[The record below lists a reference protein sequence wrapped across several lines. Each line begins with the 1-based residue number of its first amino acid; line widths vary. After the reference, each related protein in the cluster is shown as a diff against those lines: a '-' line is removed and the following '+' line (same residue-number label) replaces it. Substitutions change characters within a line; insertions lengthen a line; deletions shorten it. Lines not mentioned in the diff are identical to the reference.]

1 MQIARGEIHGTIF
14 NHLSAA
20 ESLVSI
26 AISNAQQDIQD
37 GLFDFLIEYYVHMT
51 ATSMLSIDVQYGS
64 QLFLTPSIRPAA
76 QAMVAKQYVGQ
87 LCGVWLELLLLIP
100 QIFQLGQR
108 MLGKVASG
116 HKAPPPDAIITFGCI
131 QSQIFAYSPISSAS
145 TYTNVA
151 GLVFKQAVLLYLW
164 TMLCNPLS
172 NDTDDSFSVLIH
184 GAVQEA
190 TILLDQLP
198 ATERVNTS
206 LCWPLTIIGCC
217 TADPAIRSQVRGRLQ
232 TMSRTISLGNM
243 KQTLALLE
251 SVWKEDPESISP
263 WTLCKSMQKHQLWI
277 SLA

>member
-26 AISNAQQDIQD
+26 AISNAQHDIQD
-37 GLFDFLIEYYVHMT
+37 GLVDFLVEYYIHMT
-51 ATSMLSIDVQYGS
+51 STSMLSIDVQYGS
-64 QLFLTPSIRPAA
+64 QLFLNTSLRPTA
-76 QAMVAKQYVGQ
+76 QALVAKQYVGQ
-87 LCGVWLELLLLIP
+87 LCGAWLELLLIP

-108 MLGKVASG
+108 MLQKR
-116 HKAPPPDAIITFGCI
+116 PPPDTIITFGCI
-131 QSQIFAYSPISSAS
+131 QSQILAYSPTSSAS

-164 TMLCNPLS
+164 TMLGNPLS
-172 NDTDDSFSVLIH
+172 DSTENSFSVLIR
-184 GAVQEA
+184 GAVKEA
-190 TILLDQLP
+190 VLLLDQLP

-217 TADPAIRSQVRGRLQ
+217 TADPAIRSQLRERLQ
-232 TMSRTISLGNM
+232 TMSRTIGLGNM
-243 KQTLALLE
+243 KRALVLLE
-251 SVWKEDPESISP
+251 GVWKEDPENISP
-263 WTLCKSMQKHQLWI
+263 WALCKSMQKHEMWI